1 MFSSP
6 SNHFVFVKV
15 FLRLPERASMTHKLR
30 SHLKRLFVHLIFV
43 HLVCIIGTEIIRL
56 KAFIC
61 TIDA

>member
-30 SHLKRLFVHLIFV
+30 SHLKRLFVHL
-43 HLVCIIGTEIIRL
+43 VCIIGTEIIRL